1 MVEIIGTDIYRD
13 GIKIGMVGGDSI
25 YDKTGRKVGFFSATT
40 VFDGTGRTMAQI
52 EGDYVST
59 GGRSIELEQIIS
71 KVSGVGVS
79 DTGKVAIS
87 MFLGD

>member
-13 GIKIGMVGGDSI
+13 GIKIGLISGDSV
-25 YDKTGRKVGFFSATT
+25 YDKTGRKVGFFSTNT
-40 VFDGTGRTMAQI
+40 IFDGTGRTMAQI

-59 GGRSIELEQIIS
+59 GGKSIELEQILS
-71 KVSGVGVS
+71 NVSGVGVS
-79 DTGKVAIS
+79 DAGKVAIS